1 MIGRY
6 FQAFIRALDLTLR
19 KETPQTAQLRSS
31 HPHIA
36 DWCKETLRLLDA
48 IERALVKQKID
59 PQKIMLRSDGRDQS
73 MITILTTVRFH
84 AHQEYPYLISGGD
97 PYSLLTLQATNLNDR
112 FLVDR
117 LAQISPFAIQADIK
131 VLSAHLAHPPKD

>member
-19 KETPQTAQLRSS
+19 KETPQTAQLRAS

-36 DWCKETLRLLDA
+36 NWCKETVHVLDV

-84 AHQEYPYLISGGD
+84 AQQEYPYLISGGD

-117 LAQISPFAIQADIK
+117 LAQISPLTIQTDIK
-131 VLSAHLAHPPKD
+131 ALSAHLAHPPKD